1 MILRCAFRIASLL
14 CCLLLLACGPA
25 SPNAKDV
32 ERDLAKAVP
41 LRSTPVQVLD
51 YLREQKI
58 EHSQYLRDAVQGN
71 SIQAIIRDTSKW
83 NIVKTDCG
91 IVFRFSDHDRLVA
104 IDVRERYTGP

>member
-1 MILRCAFRIASLL
+1 MLRCAFRTASLL
-14 CCLLLLACGPA
+14 CCSLLLGCGPA

-41 LRSTPVQVLD
+41 LHSTPAQVLD

-83 NIVKTDCG
+83 NIVKADCG
-91 IVFRFSDHDRLVA
+91 IVFRFDNHDQLVA
-104 IDVRERYTGP
+104 FDVRGRYTGP